1 MCVYFSLFNT
11 NKKDRTILEAYMVA
25 YDKIFHS
32 LLAFQ
37 VKIAAPVELKSGNPF
52 LT

>member
-1 MCVYFSLFNT
+1 MRRSLFYVSLQIVVT
-11 NKKDRTILEAYMVA
+11 DTSQSQVSLLS
-25 YDKIFHS
+25 FCS

-37 VKIAAPVELKSGNPF
+37 VKIAAPVELKSGNKF

>member
-1 MCVYFSLFNT
+1 
-11 NKKDRTILEAYMVA
+11 
-25 YDKIFHS
+25 
-32 LLAFQ
+32 LAFQ